1 MTTTL
6 EFPEDLVEEIRRRA
20 AREGRK
26 LDDAVT
32 DLLRQAL
39 GGTQHLTADA
49 AMLEA
54 RRQIAEKFI
63 SGEWGTELSEFE
75 AARTADRERAATRER
90 EWRE

>member
-6 EFPEDLVEEIRRRA
+6 DLPEDLMDEIRRRA
-20 AREGRK
+20 AREGRN

-39 GGTQHLTADA
+39 GGSAHLTADA

-63 SGEWGTELSEFE
+63 SGEWGTELSGFE
-75 AARTADRERAATRER
+75 AARESDRKRAAARED
-90 EWRE
+90 EWRR